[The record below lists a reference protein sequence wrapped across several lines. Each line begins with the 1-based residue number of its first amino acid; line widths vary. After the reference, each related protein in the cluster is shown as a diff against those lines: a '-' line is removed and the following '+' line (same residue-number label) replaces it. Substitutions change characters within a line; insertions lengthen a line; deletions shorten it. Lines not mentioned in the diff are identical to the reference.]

1 MKKIEMSL
9 EEWLSELGLDR
20 YLAAFTENDIDLNV
34 IDELGDDDLKEIGMS
49 LGHRR
54 RLLKA
59 IRKQGES
66 DDSGSNGGD
75 YPSRRLVKSSAI
87 YSAEKRF
94 MTLMFCDLADSTRLA
109 SELDIEENHEVN
121 RAYQE
126 ACTEVVS
133 RFGGYV
139 AKYMGDGVLAYFGFP
154 SAREDDAERSV
165 KAGLEIVKAID
176 GLNTQIELPS
186 GMRLAGRIGIATGS
200 VVVEPIGQGHAF
212 ENAVVGEA
220 PNLAARLEQYA
231 AAGTVMI
238 GPDTHQLVKHSFDL
252 EDRGEKPIKGY
263 QKPLR
268 VWQVVRSRT
277 VEEKYD
283 ASLGNHLTRL
293 IGRDEE
299 LALLISRWQ
308 RSIQGNGQVVLLSG
322 DAGVGK
328 SRMIEEL
335 LSSIEEPHQCIRFFC
350 EENLEQSPLFP
361 VINNLLKQAGVSSLR
376 RSEEKREKLTALL
389 KNEYQWQPDLI
400 NTLLSLAVPDVAEE
414 TEGGVESRSHALK
427 ILQEKL
433 ASTIIMRS
441 QQQPVLVVIEDA
453 HWIDASSQSLMDLLA
468 RMVQTQRVMLVV
480 SYRVENPVQYA
491 SSNVTSLSLAS
502 LTREHSNT
510 LIREIARNSDL
521 PEEIVT
527 QISMKSDGVPLFIEE
542 ISKTLSEDAIS
553 DGSEVMK
560 GPQHVPDTLQ
570 ASLISRLDQ
579 LGEARVLAQCG
590 AVIGN
595 TFELDIASHI
605 ANLTNEILDSAL
617 DSLVKNRVAV
627 SNSEGMGQTLRFRH
641 ALVRD
646 AAYESLLRKHR
657 TQLHIKVAE
666 YLESTY
672 REDQGAICQIIAHH
686 FAAAGLYGK
695 AFFSWLTAGDSA
707 LKAGATDESAELLN
721 KAQGVLSRLD
731 PGEVDTMHLYQFY
744 MCHGKALN
752 ASVGAISETARAAFQ
767 SAADIA
773 AAASEIELQVDALD
787 YLFGI
792 TFNAGNIRQSIDYA
806 NQMLKIGG
814 TTGSKIAI
822 VSGHQGLGMAYCTLG
837 EFAEAESHLHSALN
851 YKDDNI
857 EGINCF
863 PSMTLDYLSYVK
875 CIVGDPETA
884 KELCDKAI
892 DSATSESPYA
902 TAVALNNTCFTE
914 MMLGDHHRV
923 KELSERAIEI
933 AEQNGQFIFLKRARL
948 FNSLSRGWLEKSP
961 EHLGAVAAMIDEWKR
976 SNEVFDLTYLIGMTA
991 ELQIQL
997 GQIKAALELIEHALS
1012 ISESTEEN
1020 FYRAELIRLKA
1031 VALMSKSDSGQTDSD
1046 FAESPMKLLDQATV
1060 LSQSQNA
1067 LGWRRRVEETS
1078 AGWKSQSN
1086 SNV

>member
-1 MKKIEMSL
+1 MSL
-9 EEWLSELGLDR
+9 EDWLAELDLDQYSGNFR
-20 YLAAFTENDIDLNV
+20 DNDIDLDV
-34 IDELGDDDLKEIGMS
+34 IEELNDSDLQELGLT

-59 IRKQGES
+59 IREKSSSETPNSQRA
-66 DDSGSNGGD
+66 D
-75 YPSRRLVKSSAI
+75 YPARQLTRSSAI

-109 SELDIEENHEVN
+109 SELDIEENHEIN

-126 ACTEVVS
+126 TCTEVVS

-165 KAGLEIVKAID
+165 KAGLEIVKAIED
-176 GLNTQIELPS
+176 LNSQISLPS
-186 GMRLAGRIGIATGS
+186 GLRLSGRIGIATGA

-238 GPDTHQLVKHSFDL
+238 GPDTHRLVKHSFDL
-252 EDRGEKPIKGY
+252 EDCGEKPIKGY

-268 VWQVVRSRT
+268 IWQVIRGRT
-277 VEEKYD
+277 IEEKYD
-283 ASLGNHLTRL
+283 ATVGNHLTRL
-293 IGRDEE
+293 IGREEE
-299 LALLISRWQ
+299 LALLKSRWE
-308 RSIQGNGQVVLLSG
+308 RSREGDGQVVLLSG

-335 LSSIEEPHQCIRFFC
+335 LSSIEEPHECIRFFC

-361 VINNLLKQAGVSSLR
+361 IINNLLKQAGVSPLR
-376 RSEEKREKLTALL
+376 SSTEKSQKLTTLL
-389 KNEYQWQPDLI
+389 ENEYHWQPDLI
-400 NTLLSLAVPDVAEE
+400 TTLLSLAVPDVAGE
-414 TEGGVESRSHALK
+414 TEGGVENRSHALRL
-427 ILQEKL
+427 LQEKL
-433 ASTIIMRS
+433 ANTIILRS
-441 QQQPVLVVIEDA
+441 QPQPVVVVIEDA
-453 HWIDASSQSLMDLLA
+453 HWIDASSQGLMDLLA
-468 RMVQTQRVMLVV
+468 RLVQTQKVLMVV
-480 SYRVENPVQYA
+480 SYRVENPMQYA
-491 SSNVTSLSLAS
+491 STNVTSLSLTS

-510 LIREIARNSDL
+510 LIREIAKNGDL
-521 PEEIVT
+521 NEDVVT
-527 QISMKSDGVPLFIEE
+527 QISLKSDGVPLFIEE
-542 ISKTLSEDAIS
+542 ISKSLTEESTNRVND
-553 DGSEVMK
+553 
-560 GPQHVPDTLQ
+560 PHHVPDTLQ
-570 ASLISRLDQ
+570 ASLISKLDQ

-617 DSLVKNRVAV
+617 EALVNSRVAV
-627 SNSEGMGQTLRFRH
+627 TSSEGMSQTLRFRH

-666 YLESTY
+666 YLEQTY

-686 FAAAGLYGK
+686 FAAAGQNKK
-695 AFFSWLTAGDSA
+695 AFLSWLTAGDSA
-707 LKAGATDESAELLN
+707 LKAGASEESVELLN
-721 KAQGVLSRLD
+721 KAQKVLTELGA
-731 PGEVDTMHLYQFY
+731 GEIENENLYQFY

-752 ASVGAISETARAAFQ
+752 ASVGAISETAHAAFQ

-773 AAASEIELQVDALD
+773 TKMGDVELQVDALD

-792 TFNAGNIRQSIDYA
+792 TFNAGNIRRSIDYA
-806 NQMLKIGG
+806 NQMLDIGG
-814 TTGSKIAI
+814 NTGSKIAI

-837 EFAEAESHLHSALN
+837 EFTEAESHLQSALN
-851 YKDDNI
+851 YQGDNI

-875 CIVGDPETA
+875 CIVGEPDTA
-884 KELCDKAI
+884 KNLCEMAI
-892 DSATSESPYA
+892 QSATSESPYA

-914 MMLGDHHRV
+914 MMLGDHKQV
-923 KELSERAIEI
+923 KALSERALDI

-948 FNSLSRGWLEKSP
+948 FNRLSRGWLEESAD
-961 EHLGAVAAMIDEWKR
+961 HLGEVTAMIDELKR
-976 SNEVFDLTYLIGMTA
+976 SNEVIDLTYLIGMTA
-991 ELQIQL
+991 ELQIHL
-997 GQIKAALELIEHALS
+997 GQARAALELIEHALA
-1012 ISESTEEN
+1012 ISEDTEEN
-1020 FYRAELIRLKA
+1020 FYRVELIRLKA
-1031 VALMSKSDSGQTDSD
+1031 IALHSQAQVNAEPLHPEKKCFDLLKEASMLGQQQLAWGWQRKVEQTI
-1046 FAESPMKLLDQATV
+1046 AAW
-1060 LSQSQNA
+1060 QS
-1067 LGWRRRVEETS
+1067 
-1078 AGWKSQSN
+1078 
-1086 SNV
+1086 